1 MLVTHFPGNTRI
13 SAFLFFGLL
22 WYFCATTMSVTAAT
36 FITQVSGIG
45 NDAAQQRGKAVR
57 ISRIELGP
65 AKSTNRERT
74 FPLQVHLATTESTI
88 QSGVLLFDAGRMQT
102 RQIPFS
108 VKDSTT
114 LVISLSSRDLQILIG
129 RRAGLSC
136 ICGGD
141 MSDSRFFRLDPEMAM
156 RSLFADERLPQN
168 AAVLAQMWND
178 LRENAHW
185 YTLLSG
191 DTLEVIEK
199 TAAAAWP
206 AAAADNWPQ
215 LLTALTQGLGSII
228 EACKPFKQDTLHL
241 IPAPLFSRTDPISS
255 NSLQRILQIL
265 DQFPQIKLAQD
276 DLFLLRRLQNGDPEV
291 FDLLRG
297 WARERRLEWIG
308 APWGADLA
316 PEEGG
321 DDLLRQFAFSM
332 DYLQQQLG
340 TKAVLGKSS
349 TAPAFLPALISSDSY
364 AGWIH
369 SIADSGKTLSTW
381 KAADYSRL
389 DLITIR
395 AEDNLPPLHDIA
407 GTIRNAQRQGIRHF
421 PLTFSLSRGPVDST
435 LQKLDKMINLLAF
448 PAVKFDSWSGFLATI
463 RRPGKTAAQTVQ
475 RPVFHGALQPPS
487 TPGQTGN
494 ALISHQQKRL
504 RDAETLCIMADLPV
518 DATLQQAW
526 ISLFDEMHG
535 TAPPTL
541 QLDSLLEPIVTAALA
556 KIASTHPA
564 RGKGTPLLVVN
575 TLPWTRT
582 ALVSLNARQFPAF
595 DVIADSANH
604 SMDFQRSGD
613 QIIFTAEAVPSLGYT
628 TFWLK
633 SGKSKPPVSGIN
645 VSEMVIENDSLKIE
659 INPGNGQ
666 LRTVLDKSRQLS
678 LLPGG
683 REALK
688 IVAVAN
694 GSTTNPRLS
703 PERVESISIVE
714 PGPLRAAVQ
723 HVRTSEAARLV
734 QEVRLTADA
743 PHVDI
748 HLSGEWQGAVE
759 GLDVTIPLLR
769 PFISAWH
776 GSCFG
781 IEKMELAHGE
791 KRLFFIEEAFQGGTA
806 DAGAL
811 LLAVGAPVWCTLS
824 DDELVLHVRQRTRQ
838 GAEVTPFDF
847 AFTLIFT
854 AAPGDLQGALQ
865 RTRSLQV
872 PLTSVQP
879 SWNSK
884 EKGIQSTS
892 LLRCDGKDVILQTV
906 KPARD
911 GNGMVLRL
919 TALTDE
925 SRRVKISG
933 PLLSRFKKAYLTN
946 PLETKKEAFL
956 FDKNL
961 NVELKPF
968 ALVTLV
974 LE

>member
-1 MLVTHFPGNTRI
+1 MLVTHFVCNTRI
-13 SAFLFFGLL
+13 NAFLFFVLL
-22 WYFCATTMSVTAAT
+22 WHFSAISPTAAAAPY
-36 FITQVSGIG
+36 ITQVS
-45 NDAAQQRGKAVR
+45 DAESKAADQSGKIVR
-57 ISRIELGP
+57 INRIELGP
-65 AKSTNRERT
+65 ANSTNRTRT
-74 FPLQVHLATTESTI
+74 YPLQVHLATTESTK
-88 QSGVLLFDAGRMQT
+88 QSGILLFDAGRMQT

-108 VKDSTT
+108 VKDSTI

-136 ICGGD
+136 ICGGE
-141 MSDSRFFRLDPEMAM
+141 MSDSRFFRLTPEMAL

-206 AAAADNWPQ
+206 AAAAENWPQ
-215 LLTALTQGLGSII
+215 LLADLTQGLGSII

-241 IPAPLFSRTDPISS
+241 IPAPLFRRSDPISS
-255 NSLQRILQIL
+255 SSLQRILQIL
-265 DQFPQIKLAQD
+265 DQFPQIRLAQD
-276 DLFLLRRLQNGDPEV
+276 DLFLLRRLQTAEPEV
-291 FDLLRG
+291 FDLLKG
-297 WARERRLEWIG
+297 WASERRLEWVG

-321 DDLLRQFAFSM
+321 DDLLRQFAYST

-349 TAPAFLPALISSDSY
+349 SAPAFLPALLSSGSY

-369 SIADSGKTLSTW
+369 SSADSGKTLATW

-395 AEDNLPPLHDIA
+395 TEDNLPPLHDIA
-407 GTIRNAQRQGIRHF
+407 GTIRTAQRQGIHHF
-421 PLTFSLSRGPVDST
+421 PLTFSLSKGPLDST

-463 RRPGKTAAQTVQ
+463 RRPDKNGTKTLQK
-475 RPVFHGALQPPS
+475 PVFHGTLQPP
-487 TPGQTGN
+487 TPPGQMGN
-494 ALISHQQKRL
+494 ALISHKQKKL
-504 RDAETLCIMADLPV
+504 RDAETLCVMADLPV

-526 ISLFDEMHG
+526 ISLYDEMHG
-535 TAPPTL
+535 TALPTL
-541 QLDSLLEPIVTAALA
+541 QLDSLLSPIVTAALA
-556 KIASTHPA
+556 KIASAHPA

-582 ALVSLNARQFPAF
+582 ALVTFNASHFPAF
-595 DVIADSANH
+595 EVIVDSANS

-613 QIIFTAEAVPSLGYT
+613 QIIFTAEAVPSLGYA
-628 TFWLK
+628 TFWLRT
-633 SGKSKPPVSGIN
+633 GKTKLPVSRMN
-645 VSEMVIENDSLKIE
+645 VSEMMIENDSLKIE
-659 INPGNGQ
+659 VNPGNGQ
-666 LRTVLDKSRQLS
+666 LRSILDKSRQLS

-688 IVAVAN
+688 IDAVSN
-694 GSTTNPRLS
+694 GSTTNPGLS
-703 PERVESISIVE
+703 PERVESITILE
-714 PGPLRAAVQ
+714 PGPVRAALQ
-723 HVRTSEAARLV
+723 HTRVSEAVRLV
-734 QEVRLTADA
+734 QEVRVTAGE
-743 PHVDI
+743 PRLDI
-748 HLSGEWQGAVE
+748 HLSGEWQSPVE

-781 IEKMELAHGE
+781 IEKLELAKGFE
-791 KRLFFIEEAFQGGTA
+791 EPFFIEEAFQGSTT
-806 DAGAL
+806 DAGGL
-811 LLAVGAPVWCTLS
+811 LLAVGAPVWCTLT
-824 DDELVLHVRQRTRQ
+824 DDVLILHLRPKNTPGVE
-838 GAEVTPFDF
+838 GTPFDF
-847 AFTLIFT
+847 SFTLIF
-854 AAPGDLQGALQ
+854 AATPGDLQGALQ
-865 RTRSLQV
+865 WTRSLQV
-872 PLTSVQP
+872 PLTTVRP

-884 EKGIQSTS
+884 EKGIQSIS
-892 LLRCDGKDVILQTV
+892 LLRCDGKDVILHAVQ
-906 KPARD
+906 PARD

-933 PLLSRFKKAYLTN
+933 PLLSRFKKAYLSN

-961 NVELKPF
+961 SVELKPF
-968 ALVTLV
+968 ALVTLL